1 LTYNLSERA
10 KIKTDIKVS
19 SQQGTPSNP
28 IDTIA
33 DLAIKYSLSKDTS
46 LEGKYNFINSD
57 ENRDDDDYQANTAS
71 LYVKITF

>member
-1 LTYNLSERA
+1 MTYNLSERA